1 MEMPTMIFYLGTDD
15 VYWLWDNPPPHP
27 LFISRRRLDKYRN
40 YKPAQQNWALDSGG
54 FTELNMYGEWRTKP
68 SQYIANI
75 RRYINEIGRLQ
86 WAAPQDW
93 MCEPQVLE
101 KTGKTIDLHQWL
113 TVNNYLELKHQAPDL
128 PIIPALQ
135 GWHPD
140 DYLRH
145 IEMYQQVGIDL
156 FAEPLVGMGTFCRR
170 ASLTPVQNLVHR
182 LHNDGLSMHGFGV
195 KQDGL
200 PNIGNQL
207 TSSDSLA
214 WSLTAR
220 LAPGNLCGTPHRAKK
235 CSHCRTWAT
244 RWANKVVSKIGTG
257 HYQLAW
263 QL

>member
-1 MEMPTMIFYLGTDD
+1 MEMPPMIFYLGTDD

-27 LFISRRRLDKYRN
+27 LFISRRRLDRYRN

-93 MCEPQVLE
+93 MCEPQVLK
-101 KTGKTIDLHQWL
+101 KTGKTIEMHQWL
-113 TVNNYLELKHQAPDL
+113 TINNYLELIWQAPDL

-135 GWHPD
+135 GWEPD

-145 IEMYQQVGIDL
+145 IDLYQKVGIDL
-156 FAEPLVGMGTFCRR
+156 TEEPLVGMGTFCRR
-170 ASLTPVQNLVHR
+170 ASLTPVQHLVHR

-200 PNIGNQL
+200 PNIGNDL

-244 RWANKVVSKIGTG
+244 RWANNVVSKIGTG
-257 HYQLAW
+257 HLQLS
-263 QL
+263 LTV